1 MAERVSQSQFAVLG
15 LLSLGP
21 MSGYDLKQLSAWSV
35 GHFWREGY
43 GQIYPT
49 LRQLEKERLVTK
61 KTQRQKGKPDRNV
74 YSLTSAGLE
83 RLKQW
88 LALPPNPE
96 VLRNELLLKLFFG
109 QWTPKEISREH
120 VEEHRQ
126 IYKRELVALA
136 EIRQRLA
143 EEHATDVGRPF
154 WEMTLSYGEHVSKAQ
169 LAWCEE
175 TLKKLKAGEK

>member
-15 LLSLGP
+15 LLSLRP

-74 YSLTSAGLE
+74 YSLTAAGLE

-120 VEEHRQ
+120 IETHWQ
-126 IYKRELVALA
+126 LYKQELAALA
-136 EIRQRLA
+136 EIRKRLA
-143 EEHATDVGRPF
+143 EEHATDADRKSTRLNSSH
-154 WEMTLSYGEHVSKAQ
+154 M
-169 LAWCEE
+169 
-175 TLKKLKAGEK
+175 